1 MSARRAA
8 HRDTVIRM
16 FGLIRL
22 PILLLIAFIVGVF
35 FERGNQREACGEI
48 GVWTNGICVTTE
60 IPND

>member
-1 MSARRAA
+1 
-8 HRDTVIRM
+8 M